1 MALRRI
7 LRASFL
13 CIGFPLSDLNP
24 PQRAAV
30 RYHDGPLLVLAGAGS
45 GKTRVIATKIAHL
58 IESGHTAPDRIAA
71 ITFTNKAARE
81 MKARVQPLLKKKR
94 SSGSPWIS
102 TFHTLGLRI
111 LREEHALLGYRARF
125 TVFDTRDC
133 EAALADIARREAGTH
148 KLELGA
154 MLARIS
160 GFKNAMLP
168 PERAK
173 LEADDPIAKL
183 AAACYEDYVATLKA
197 YNALDFDDL
206 ITLPVR
212 LFAENREAL
221 ERWQDRIRY
230 LLVDEYQDTN
240 SSQYE
245 LVKRLASI
253 RGKLTAVGDDDQS
266 IYAWRG
272 ARPENL
278 ARLKQDFPTLEVIK
292 LEQNY
297 RSLGVIL
304 KAANQLIGNNPHVFE
319 KRLWSDRGFGEKI
332 KVIAAADE
340 YGEADQI
347 AARIA
352 HHRLITG
359 TRFKDYAI
367 LFRSNHQAR
376 LFESALREHA
386 VPYVLSGSRSF
397 FDAAEIKD
405 TVCYMRLL
413 ANPDDDNAFLR
424 IVNSPRRGIGAA
436 TVEQLV
442 KAAAATRSSLLAA
455 ARTAAFQASASAR
468 AAKTVA
474 EFAAWLERLQHRAED
489 EAPEALVRQLL
500 SDIGYADWIDQTSET
515 PEAAERR
522 KNNLEELLSW
532 VKRLH
537 AQAEGKNLA
546 EIVTALTLFDV
557 MERQETEDAGDTLAL
572 MTLHAAKGLEFPH
585 VYLVG
590 MEENILPHRNSIEAD
605 TIEEERRLAY
615 VGITRARETLTLSYA
630 RTRRRYG
637 QTEACEPSR
646 FLTELP
652 QQDLIWEGQG
662 RDGPPDRALGR
673 ATLSSLKQLLGP

>member
-1 MALRRI
+1 M
-7 LRASFL
+7 
-13 CIGFPLSDLNP
+13 SDLNP
-24 PQRAAV
+24 PQRAAI

-58 IESGHTAPDRIAA
+58 IESGHTAADRIAA
-71 ITFTNKAARE
+71 ITFTNKAAKE
-81 MKARVQPLLKKKR
+81 MKSRVQPLLKKK
-94 SSGSPWIS
+94 GGDKGPWIS

-111 LREEHALLGYRARF
+111 LREEYALLGYRARF

-133 EAALADIARREAGTH
+133 EAALADIARRESGTH

-154 MLARIS
+154 MLGRIS
-160 GFKNAMLP
+160 AFKNAMLT
-168 PERAK
+168 PELAK
-173 LEADDPIAKL
+173 LEANDPIAKL
-183 AAACYEDYVATLKA
+183 AAACYADYCATLKA

-212 LFAENREAL
+212 LFTEHQEAL

-245 LVKRLASI
+245 LVKLITSI
-253 RGKLTAVGDDDQS
+253 RGKLTVVGDDDQS

-278 ARLKQDFPTLEVIK
+278 AKLTEDFPNLKVIK

-304 KAANQLIGNNPHVFE
+304 KAANRIIGNNPHVFE
-319 KRLWSDRGFGEKI
+319 KKLWSDRGFGEKI
-332 KVIAAADE
+332 KVIAAGDE
-340 YGEADQI
+340 FSEADQI

-352 HHRLITG
+352 HHRLIKG
-359 TRFKDYAI
+359 TRCKDYAI

-376 LFESALREHA
+376 LFESALREHQI
-386 VPYVLSGSRSF
+386 PYVLSGSRSF

-413 ANPDDDNAFLR
+413 VNPDDDNAFLR

-442 KAAAATRSSLLAA
+442 KAAAATKSSLLGAA
-455 ARTAAFQASASAR
+455 ETAAFQAGASAR
-468 AAKTVA
+468 AAKTVG
-474 EFAAWLERLQHRAED
+474 EFAAWLGRLQRHVED

-500 SDIGYADWIDQTSET
+500 ADISYHDWIDQTSET

-537 AQAEGKNLA
+537 EQGEGRNLA

-557 MERQETEDAGDTLAL
+557 MERQESEDAGDNLAL

-590 MEENILPHRNSIEAD
+590 LEENILPHRNSIEAD

-615 VGITRARETLTLSYA
+615 VGITRARETLTLSFA

-637 QTEACEPSR
+637 ETLACEPSR
-646 FLTELP
+646 FLAELP
-652 QQDLIWEGQG
+652 QEDLAFEGQG
-662 RDGPPDRALGR
+662 HNTEPDRQLGR
-673 ATLSSLKQLLGP
+673 ATLSSLKHLLGS